1 MSASYDVLLD
11 LFGRMEGFLKR
22 FEVYSRSCCVYTEL
36 ADVLVKAVV
45 KVLNIFS
52 IVTKEMEQSRTSE
65 LFLRDTLID

>member
-1 MSASYDVLLD
+1 MNASYDVLLD
-11 LFGRMEGFLKR
+11 LFERMEGFFKR
-22 FEVYSRSCCVYTEL
+22 FEVYSRSFVNTEL
-36 ADVLVKAVV
+36 ADVLVKVVV

>member
-1 MSASYDVLLD
+1 MNASYDVLLD
-11 LFGRMEGFLKR
+11 PFERMEGFFKR
-22 FEVYSRSCCVYTEL
+22 FEVYSLSFVNTEL

-65 LFLRDTLID
+65 LFLRDKLID